1 MFCPHCG
8 SSNQGA
14 TSSCSACGSAL
25 NIGVTG
31 ATFNQTVAASTGGE
45 TTHQIGGPGHIE
57 HPGIGDTPR
66 GLLPAPFL
74 PGRNIA
80 GRYVIVRL
88 LGVGGMGA
96 VYQAWD
102 EKLAVSIAL
111 KVIRQP
117 GTTADPHATEAQERR
132 FKRELLLA
140 RQVTHKNVVRIH
152 DLGDVDGT
160 LYITMP
166 YVPGNNLSAV
176 LAREGKL
183 PIDRVVQIA
192 KQVAAGL
199 AAAHEAGVVHR
210 DLKPANIMIESDGDR
225 ALIMDFGIAR
235 STSGSA
241 FATRTEAIVGTLEYM
256 APEQAEGKAIDHR
269 CDMYAFGLVLYD
281 LLTGG
286 RHVGASDVSD
296 LIARMQRPLPSVR
309 SINPDVPEA
318 FGRIVDR
325 CLQRDPD
332 ARYATTAEL
341 VQALNQLDARGH
353 DLPAPSPRRQKWL
366 LAANGVAILLVAAL
380 IAWNLRG
387 RNVSKAP
394 AAPHEPVSVLI
405 ADFENRARD
414 PVFDGSIEQALTI
427 GVEGASF
434 ITTYQRGQAHQ
445 LAAQLV
451 AGGTLDDQTAQ
462 LISVRDGVKFVVAG
476 SIEGDAGGYQITA
489 RLIDPAVGKTVK
501 TVTTRAQSKPEVLQ
515 AVGTLA
521 AAIRQALG
529 DTTPESVRRAA
540 SETFTTSSIEAVR
553 EYTVA
558 QDLQN
563 NSRYEEATP
572 HFRRAI
578 ELDPQ
583 FGRAYSGLA
592 TCSFQLGRDAEAG
605 ELWKKALSLMDRMT
619 DRERYRTLGLYYL
632 VVARNYDQAIDN
644 YLKLLDRYPADRSA
658 HNNLA
663 IAYFNKLNF
672 PKTLEEGR
680 KALDIYKGSVKFRNN
695 YVLYAMY
702 AGDFGTA
709 ESGARQLLKEDAKF
723 GDAYFPLATSL
734 LARND
739 RAGAR
744 ATYEQ
749 MLQTGTSGA
758 SRGAM
763 GLADLALYEGRAA
776 DAEKILSGSIVPDE
790 KTGNTAGR
798 ASKYVALAE
807 AYQAMRQQPQAFEAA
822 RKALSVTHLESV
834 ATPMA
839 RILAAGGRT
848 AEAKALATELGRD
861 LQPKTRAYARI
872 IDGEIALQQ
881 DRVNDSVESFREA
894 SRLFDVWLA
903 HFDLGVAYVRVGHY
917 AEALAELETCT
928 KRRGEAVAMFLDDIP
943 SFRYLATLPY
953 WLARAQEGV
962 GMKTSST
969 ENFKAYLAL
978 RPASLTD
985 PLAGDA
991 RQRLGKN

>member
-8 SSNQGA
+8 ASNQGA
-14 TSSCSACGSAL
+14 TSRCSACESSLTIA
-25 NIGVTG
+25 VTG
-31 ATFNQTVAASTGGE
+31 TAFNETIAHGPAGD
-45 TTHQIGGPGHIE
+45 TTHEMSGDVPHIAR
-57 HPGIGDTPR
+57 PDAAPR
-66 GLLPAPFL
+66 GLPAPFL

-80 GRYVIVRL
+80 GRYIIVRL
-88 LGVGGMGA
+88 LGIGGMGA

-117 GTTADPHATEAQERR
+117 NASSDRHATDAQERR

-152 DLGDVDGT
+152 DLGDIDGT

-166 YVPGNNLSAV
+166 YVPGNNLSAI
-176 LAREGKL
+176 LAREGRL
-183 PIDRVVQIA
+183 PIDRVLRIA
-192 KQVAAGL
+192 RQVAAGL

-210 DLKPANIMIESDGDR
+210 DLKPANIMIEAEGER

-235 STSGSA
+235 STSGSS

-256 APEQAEGKAIDHR
+256 APEQAEGKVVDHR
-269 CDMYAFGLVLYD
+269 CDIYAFGLVLYD

-286 RHVGASDVSD
+286 RQASASDVVD
-296 LIARMQRPLPSVR
+296 LIARMQKPLPSLR
-309 SINPDVPEA
+309 SINPEVPEA
-318 FGRIVDR
+318 FARIVDR

-341 VQALNQLDARGH
+341 VQELNQLDPRGH
-353 DLPAPSPRRQKWL
+353 ALPASAPRRLNGL
-366 LAANGVAILLVAAL
+366 LFANGVAILVVAAV
-380 IAWNLRG
+380 IAWNVRG
-387 RNVSKAP
+387 RIGSRTPAP
-394 AAPHEPVSVLI
+394 PHQPVSVLI
-405 ADFENRARD
+405 ADFENRAND

-434 ITTYQRGQAHQ
+434 ITTYQRGQARQ
-445 LAAQLV
+445 LAAQLI
-451 AGGTLDDQTAQ
+451 AGGTLDDKTAQ

-476 SIEGDAGGYQITA
+476 SIDGDAGGYQIAA

-501 TVTTRAQSKPEVLQ
+501 SATTRAKNKAEVLQ
-515 AVGTLA
+515 AVGSLA
-521 AAIRQALG
+521 ASIRQALG
-529 DTTPESVRRAA
+529 DTTPESARLAA
-540 SETFTTSSIEAVR
+540 SETFTTTSLEAVR

-563 NSRYEEATP
+563 NSRNEEAIP
-572 HFRRAI
+572 HFQRAI

-592 TCSFQLGRDAEAG
+592 TCSFLLGRNAEAG

-632 VVARNYDQAIDN
+632 AIARNYDQAIDN
-644 YLKLLDRYPADRSA
+644 YRKLLDRYPADRSA

-672 PKTLEEGR
+672 PKALEEGR

-695 YVLYAMY
+695 YLLYAMY
-702 AGDFGTA
+702 AGDFETA

-734 LARND
+734 LAKND

-749 MLQTGTSGA
+749 MSTTGTSGA
-758 SRGAM
+758 SRAAM
-763 GLADLALYEGRAA
+763 GLADLALYEGRVA
-776 DAEKILSGSIVPDE
+776 DAEKILAESVVPDE
-790 KTGNTAGR
+790 QTGNTAGR

-807 AYQAMRQQPQAFEAA
+807 AYHALRQQPQAFEAA
-822 RKALSVTHLESV
+822 RQALSVTHLESV
-834 ATPMA
+834 ATPIA
-839 RILAAGGRT
+839 RIFVAGGRP
-848 AEAKALATELGRD
+848 ADAKALAAELGRD

-872 IDGEIALQQ
+872 IEGEIALQQ
-881 DRVNDSVESFREA
+881 DRLNDSVESFREA

-903 HFDLGVAYVRVGHY
+903 HFDLGVAYVRVGHH

-928 KRRGEAVAMFLDDIP
+928 KRRGEAVAMFLDDTP

-953 WLARAQEGV
+953 WLARAQEGL
-962 GMKTSST
+962 GMKSSSA
-969 ENFKAYLAL
+969 ENFKAYLSL
-978 RPASLTD
+978 RTESPTD
-985 PLAGDA
+985 PLAADA
-991 RQRLGKN
+991 RQRLARN